1 MARKQVL
8 AGLALLALLL
18 AAACGSGG
26 AASERKTLRLG
37 HLPNITHATAI
48 AGIEKGLFAKHL
60 RGVDLRVQTFNAG
73 TQAVQGLFAGGLD
86 AAYLGPSPAINAHA
100 RSDGRAVRIIAGAAS
115 GGAFFLVQPDI
126 ESARDLRG
134 KTVSSPQL
142 GNTQDVALRSWLSD
156 QGLRTD
162 LLGGGDVAVQP
173 QENAQI
179 LETFRAR
186 GIAGAWVVEPWATRM
201 IEEGGGKVL
210 VDERDLW
217 PKGEYVTTHL
227 LVRTVYLKENPE
239 IVERLLR
246 AHLAADA
253 FVRENDDEARRVVNA
268 GVEKITDKA
277 LPDHVFDAAWKNLTF
292 TVDPIA
298 SSLERSAAEAVA
310 LGLLEDVDLQGIYA
324 LDPLNDLL
332 AEDGRE
338 KVTGL

>member
-1 MARKQVL
+1 LAPKRVL
-8 AGLALLALLL
+8 AALVLLL
-18 AAACGSGG
+18 GACGRGG
-26 AASERKTLRLG
+26 AASERTTLRLG

-48 AGIEKGLFAKHL
+48 AGIEKGIFAKHL
-60 RGVDLRVQTFNAG
+60 RGVDMRVQTFNAG

-115 GGAFFLVQPDI
+115 GGAFFVVQPEI
-126 ESARDLRG
+126 KKARHLRG
-134 KTVSSPQL
+134 RTVSSPQL
-142 GNTQDVALRSWLSD
+142 GNTQDVALRSWLAD
-156 QGLRTD
+156 QGLETD
-162 LLGGGDVAVQP
+162 LVGGGDVRIQP

-186 GIAGAWVVEPWATRM
+186 DIAGAWVAEPWATRM

-227 LVRTVYLKENPE
+227 LVRTGYLKENPQV
-239 IVERLLR
+239 VERLLG
-246 AHLAADA
+246 AHLAADT
-253 FVRENDDEARRVVNA
+253 FVRENDDEARSVVNE
-268 GVEKITDKA
+268 GIEKITDKA
-277 LPDHVFDAAWKNLTF
+277 LPDDVLDAAWENLTF

-298 SSLERSAAEAVA
+298 SSLERSAAAGVE

-324 LDPLNDLL
+324 LDPLNELL

-338 KVTGL
+338 PITGL